1 MRRDA
6 SASARI
12 GTISALFLGRR
23 VTIAE
28 REAWAREHAGGAA
41 DQAGPGERDTPQQP
55 EGTRRKPLSLFHAS
69 FFCAFFHTFYL
80 TSVPSTARLPAIVGG
95 INYEPAKRQ

>member
-6 SASARI
+6 SASTRI
-12 GTISALFLGRR
+12 GTISPLFLGRR

-28 REAWAREHAGGAA
+28 KEAWARKHAGGAA
-41 DQAGPGERDTPQQP
+41 HQAGPGERDTPPQP

-80 TSVPSTARLPAIVGG
+80 TSVLSAVRLPAIVGG
-95 INYEPAKRQ
+95 INYEPAEHQ